1 MKNDKFHCPKCK
13 LLFDSLNHLPRIL
26 PQCSHSLCSYC
37 INEQLQQSEKNIICP
52 IDNILYEKIS
62 GINFFKE
69 NQNLIS
75 ELQDFLNIPKNHNY
89 EISHDEEIFFDKSG
103 IMNSDK
109 FNDTMNSL
117 NLNSSLISSSHC
129 YYKKA
134 KDIRNI
140 LLEKNNNKICQ
151 NHSLPLNIICID
163 EKKKICSQCALNNEH
178 VNHQIM
184 TETEFMNNID
194 NLIDIFQE
202 VDNKQIKYLNFNNV
216 NTKQILDKINNNID
230 ALIKMINTTK
240 ADIINRIK
248 EQCEEIEK
256 YLNKRKEEIFNKYQS
271 TNFDISTLR
280 ESTLNWMQIVT
291 SKLDK
296 LNEIKEPSVD
306 CIKLID
312 DDQNKNVFNL
322 IRNGKQLN
330 GRFNFIQET
339 IKIIDKLEKFDKS
352 GINIKPND
360 FIIN

>member
-1 MKNDKFHCPKCK
+1 
-13 LLFDSLNHLPRIL
+13 
-26 PQCSHSLCSYC
+26 
-37 INEQLQQSEKNIICP
+37 
-52 IDNILYEKIS
+52 
-62 GINFFKE
+62 
-69 NQNLIS
+69 
-75 ELQDFLNIPKNHNY
+75 
-89 EISHDEEIFFDKSG
+89 
-103 IMNSDK
+103 
-109 FNDTMNSL
+109 
-117 NLNSSLISSSHC
+117 
-129 YYKKA
+129 
-134 KDIRNI
+134 
-140 LLEKNNNKICQ
+140 
-151 NHSLPLNIICID
+151 
-163 EKKKICSQCALNNEH
+163 
-178 VNHQIM
+178 M

-230 ALIKMINTTK
+230 DLIKMINTTK

-271 TNFDISTLR
+271 TNFEISTLR

-360 FIIN
+360 FIINKIFLKKNENGIDDMAKKEENDIDINLNINEEEGKMNKISKLNEEKKDNINNIKSSLFEINENNELINSLHLTQYKFELLDNNDIAQAIKEENNLSEKNNNNKSNEIKDKENNKSNNNSANNENDNDIILNLNIKEIKK